1 MENRDP
7 GLLNER
13 LSRRRLLKNLGAIGV
28 VPMAAGADAPGSTA
42 AHAQEPRIQSAR
54 PGREARNDD
63 PALHRISAGRMRVD
77 FDKDLGT
84 IHAIAA
90 SGDPLGTNFLG
101 NQLNTRGVTLGD
113 AHWTGDIVATVWRVN
128 TQEPARAGQPSSA
141 LRRAGRWQRAT
152 TLDSDDIRKVSFDA
166 EHFQVRYEGASKNA
180 AGIRSFSLA
189 LSYRFT
195 DDRSLLW
202 DIEIENSTE
211 QLMEVGEL
219 AIPLRA
225 DDDYGS
231 LYRGAPL
238 PDAATLGRTTAIQ
251 KVIHEQKVLAHAFVA
266 GHSSY
271 VLLQRPRGDAPFLLV
286 HCAEDTSLE
295 CIYKVAGTYAGD
307 WIGTDLLAIH
317 SWATSQQ
324 RDWGWNPWVNGHT
337 SLILQPGQKRSF
349 RLRFVFIED
358 YAAIRE
364 ELVKSGNL
372 GIRVVPSMV
381 VQEKSDVLVEIKSR
395 ADLEKIEV
403 HADGVRI
410 RERRRAADATLLTL
424 SFEGRGQKS
433 LKLFYSGGRWT
444 NLHFF
449 CVDDAEQLLKAR
461 ASFMAR
467 RQFYENPED
476 TYHRNH
482 LFLPFDY
489 RQGKMIAD
497 FQDVWEVGG
506 TGDPGFGEP
515 LFLAEKNTVYPS
527 REEIDRLE
535 AYVDDCLFRY
545 IQNPQTYEVRAS
557 LYWKERY
564 PSSPSS
570 SYSKERSEVTTRTYG
585 YCFVA
590 NIYHALFRIG
600 KRYGLL
606 KRRNSADY
614 LRMAYETCR
623 KWFVT
628 GTFKWAGLITG
639 CNAVDI
645 LADLEKE
652 GWTKEHAEMLALM
665 KTCNDEF
672 LRDPYPYSSEIEID
686 ETGQNQVYFF
696 TRLFAALD
704 SRESRDKNGW
714 VVRALKAL
722 RGGDQPVWFAYG
734 IDLFAHPDLRGQISC
749 WHSGSL
755 NGLALLA
762 HFDESG
768 DPEALMKG
776 YPGVMSVL
784 HNLHPDGM
792 GYGWFTLTPGIFNYE
807 PARTFES
814 GPGLWGY
821 LRAAKAYVV
830 EDPAFGLVGYG
841 CRLETAPEEIRVFPQ
856 DGVRKRIR
864 FVADRIDIEASTG
877 EITRAALSRQAGSLT
892 LQLADSTGLVKTA
905 GLTIKG
911 LQPGVYEVR
920 YGTAAARRD
929 VKETLELEL
938 PLAQAKTVS
947 IRRIRM

>member
-1 MENRDP
+1 MENRGS
-7 GLLNER
+7 GLLDER
-13 LSRRRLLKNLGAIGV
+13 LSRRSLLKNLGAMGV
-28 VPMAAGADAPGSTA
+28 VPMVPGADALASTA
-42 AHAQEPRIQSAR
+42 TGAQEPPAQSAR
-54 PGREARNDD
+54 PGRLARNDN
-63 PALHRISAGRMRVD
+63 PALHRIAAGRMLVD

-84 IHAIAA
+84 IHAVTA
-90 SGDPLGTNFLG
+90 SGDPLGTNFVG
-101 NQLNTRGVTLGD
+101 NQLNTRGVALGD
-113 AHWTGDIVATVWRVN
+113 PHWTGDIVATVWRLN
-128 TQEPARAGQPSSA
+128 PLEPARAGQTPSA
-141 LRRAGRWQRAT
+141 PRRGRWQRET
-152 TLDSDDIRKVSFDA
+152 TLDSDDVRKISFDA
-166 EHFQVRYEGASKNA
+166 ERFQVRYEGRSQNA
-180 AGIRSFSLA
+180 AGIRSFTLA
-189 LSYRFT
+189 MGYHF
-195 DDRSLLW
+195 DADRSLLW
-202 DIEIENSTE
+202 DIEIENISG
-211 QLMEVGEL
+211 QILEVGEL

-225 DDDYGS
+225 DDDYGA

-238 PDAATLGRTTAIQ
+238 PDAAVLGRTTAIQ
-251 KVIHEQKVLAHAFVA
+251 KAIHEQKVLAHAFVA

-271 VLLQRPRGDAPFLLV
+271 VLLQRPRGDTPFLLV

-295 CIYKVAGTYAGD
+295 CIYKVAGTFAGD

-317 SWATSQQ
+317 SWAACQQ

-358 YAAIRE
+358 YPAIRE

-372 GIRVVPSMV
+372 GVRVVPSMV
-381 VQEKSDVLVEIKSR
+381 VQEKSDVLVEVKSR

-410 RERRRAADATLLTL
+410 KQRKRAGDATLLTL

-433 LKLFYSGGRWT
+433 LKLLYGGGRWT

-476 TYHRNH
+476 PYHRNH

-489 RQGKMIAD
+489 RQGKMIDD

-515 LFLAEKNTVYPS
+515 LFLAEKNVVYPS
-527 REEIDRLE
+527 REEIERLE
-535 AYVDDCLFRY
+535 TYVDDCLFRY
-545 IQNPQTYEVRAS
+545 VQNPKTYEVRAS

-570 SYSKERSEVTTRTYG
+570 TYSKERSEVTTRTYS

-590 NIYHALFRIG
+590 NIYHALYRTG
-600 KRYGLL
+600 KLYGLL
-606 KRRNSADY
+606 KRRSPADY

-639 CNAVDI
+639 SNAVEI
-645 LADLEKE
+645 LADLERE
-652 GWTKEHAEMLALM
+652 GWTREHAEMLSLM

-696 TRLFAALD
+696 TRLFAGLG

-714 VVRALKAL
+714 VVRVLKAL
-722 RGGDQPVWFAYG
+722 RGGDQPIWFSYG

-762 HFDESG
+762 YFDESG
-768 DPEALMKG
+768 DPVALMKG

-792 GYGWFTLTPGIFNYE
+792 GYGWFNLTPGIFGYE

-814 GPGLWGY
+814 GPGLWGC
-821 LRAAKAYVV
+821 LRAAKSYVV

-841 CRLETAPEEIRVFPQ
+841 CRLETAPDEIRVFPQ
-856 DGVRKRIR
+856 DGVKKRIR
-864 FVADRIDIEASTG
+864 FVADRLDIEAMTG
-877 EITRAALSRQAGSLT
+877 EITRAAFSRQSARLT
-892 LQLADSTGLVKTA
+892 LQMADSTGLVKTVN
-905 GLTIKG
+905 LTIKG

-920 YGTAAARRD
+920 HGTAASRRD
-929 VKETLELEL
+929 VKETLTLDL
-938 PLAQAKTVS
+938 PLAQAKAINIQKIKT
-947 IRRIRM
+947 